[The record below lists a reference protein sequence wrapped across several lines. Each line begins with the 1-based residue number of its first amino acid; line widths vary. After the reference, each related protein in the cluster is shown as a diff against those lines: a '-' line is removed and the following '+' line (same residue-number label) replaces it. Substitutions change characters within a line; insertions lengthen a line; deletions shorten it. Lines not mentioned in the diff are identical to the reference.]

1 MLGIGDI
8 LAEVTLEPVG
18 TLGDPPR
25 PGLAQRLA
33 QAAFGELANRV
44 TAADA
49 NATSGVA
56 AVRTYAGVTIFAW
69 PKRTTLADALLVAPC
84 SAPAPTD
91 PRFPQGE
98 ALALA
103 PNGRSYIAASESA
116 GAPLVE
122 FRAK

>member
-1 MLGIGDI
+1 M
-8 LAEVTLEPVG
+8 
-18 TLGDPPR
+18 
-25 PGLAQRLA
+25 
-33 QAAFGELANRV
+33 

-49 NATSGVA
+49 NAVTGVA
-56 AVRTYAGVTIFAW
+56 AVRTYAGVTVFPW
-69 PKRTTLADALLVAPC
+69 PKRTALADALLAAPC

-103 PNGRSYIAASESA
+103 PNGRSYITASEGV
-116 GAPLVE
+116 GALLVE